1 MRGLGESAELNQPNQ
16 SRSNRFGRD
25 LFAGLPARYDVL
37 GEVLSFAQNRRWHQ
51 AMLQEVVRSDPGT
64 VLDVASGTC
73 GVALALAHDTSAW
86 TVALDIS
93 EDMLGRG
100 RSLVEEG
107 GYEHRIVCTLGSA
120 EMLPFPDESFDAL
133 TFTYLLRY
141 VADPE
146 AVLRELARVVK
157 KDGIMASLEFA
168 VPERLWARW
177 GWWLHTRALL
187 PAMGWLGGGKQWL
200 RVGRFLGPNITEHYR
215 AYPIEWTVQAWERAG
230 LSDVTVRQMSLG
242 SGLVMWGYK
251 R

>member
-1 MRGLGESAELNQPNQ
+1 VYPIATDG
-16 SRSNRFGRD
+16 SRSNRFARE
-25 LFAGLPARYDVL
+25 LFAQLPARYDAL
-37 GEVLSFAQNRRWHQ
+37 GEILSFGQNRRWHK
-51 AMLQEVVRSDPGT
+51 AMVQMVVRSDPGT

-73 GVALALAHDTSAW
+73 GVALALARQTNAW
-86 TVALDIS
+86 AAALDIS
-93 EDMLGRG
+93 EDMLRRGRG
-100 RSLVEEG
+100 LVEAKS
-107 GYEHRIVCTLGSA
+107 YEHRIACTLGSA
-120 EMLPFPDESFDAL
+120 ESLPFPNESFDAL

-168 VPERLWARW
+168 VPERMWARW
-177 GWWLHTRALL
+177 GWWMHTRCLL

-200 RVGRFLGPNITEHYR
+200 RVGRFLGPNITDHNR
-215 AYPIEWTVQAWERAG
+215 AYPIDWTEQAWGRAG
-230 LSDVTVRQMSLG
+230 MSDVTVRQMSLG